1 MIHHRRPLTGVVLS
15 GGKSLRM
22 GQNKAFLKIG
32 GVPIIRRILDIF
44 RPLFQEIIIVTNEPD
59 LYSNFDVSVYNDL
72 IPNGGALVA
81 LYTGLFHSS
90 LPYSFVV
97 GCDMPYLKASVISY
111 LMERTEGYDVTV
123 PKSPDGLEPLHAIYS
138 KNCMGAI
145 ESLLRERKAKVIDFF
160 SSVRVKIIEASE
172 ILPLDPRLES
182 FVNLNTREELTRY
195 EQQHL
200 SALLD

>member
-1 MIHHRRPLTGVVLS
+1 
-15 GGKSLRM
+15 
-22 GQNKAFLKIG
+22 
-32 GVPIIRRILDIF
+32 
-44 RPLFQEIIIVTNEPD
+44 
-59 LYSNFDVSVYNDL
+59 
-72 IPNGGALVA
+72 
-81 LYTGLFHSS
+81 
-90 LPYSFVV
+90 
-97 GCDMPYLKASVISY
+97 MPYLKASVISY

-123 PKSPDGLEPLHAIYS
+123 PKSPDGLEPLNAIYS